1 MHLKRLKVRNFKSF
15 AGAVDI
21 PFQPGFTGIAGPNGM
36 GKSNIS
42 DAILFVLGPTSSK
55 ALRADRLTH
64 LFFNGGSSKK
74 PATECEVSLIFDN
87 RDRLLPSESDEVE
100 VTRYVKLTPSDP
112 DGYYSYFYINGRRTT
127 QGEIDSLLSH
137 ARLSGDGYNLVQQG
151 DVNRIV
157 SMGPIPRRALVE
169 RLAGISQYDEELERA
184 SVKRTDLETN
194 LTQIHTLLG
203 EIRSHLGALESQRL
217 QAIRFKELQ
226 EQKRQAEGRLARAD
240 LKLAEHEVESCQ
252 HALEKLAGEI
262 QELEATATRLESE
275 RDRIA
280 AGIDAAE
287 KEIAARA
294 GPDGIR
300 FKNEL
305 DEKRLA
311 VTRLHDQFQAA
322 EDAAGELGQ
331 RVQNLESATR
341 DLDSSLTTLVAE
353 EKKLAAAL
361 AAAESKGAAEA
372 KALDE
377 ATSHAERSQGKLA
390 ELRKQVLIAEQA
402 VETEQ
407 GSWQS
412 AVQALEASRAALS
425 GCEREQASAE
435 DDERTRELELKDLE
449 LRVRQ
454 GASGTAKGERP
465 TPELQTE
472 LFKLKARSKTLGEEG
487 KSLSSEV
494 LELNRRYLALDAR
507 LKVRADSG
515 PRAGSQAAVDFL
527 LAQRNLGKLPGI
539 RGTVEELS
547 RFDAAHH
554 TALTVAAGSRFQSLV
569 VETDQVA
576 EECIKLLR
584 AEKRGRATFLPLN
597 KMLPGRPRGK
607 SMVSANSPGA
617 VGFAVDLVKFDE
629 ELRPA
634 FWYVFG
640 ETVVMKDL
648 AQAREQMGGVRL
660 VTLAGELI
668 EATGA
673 ITGGFIETGDRARGG
688 DNAVE
693 LRRLGEE
700 LREKSA
706 RESAVQAELS
716 EIEARIRTLS
726 EELAKRTGEEQAHGT
741 AVKLL
746 EKELASA
753 RERLSEARSRVQAA
767 TKAQAHAAAEL
778 ANKERS
784 AKSAEDELAAARNRL
799 TELQS
804 QYHDALPGSISG
816 KIRSLQ
822 DNAAAAAQEKLEA
835 AKALEAVRAQLKAA
849 RDSRADR
856 EKELTEAKSL
866 LAAKTK
872 ERAQLSKSRAAMDE
886 ELEKLTRLEA
896 EQLKAV
902 QSQTEEKK
910 RLETQRLK
918 LVENLAT
925 AHETLRTRRVMDQ
938 NQRIQ
943 LATAEQKLSQV
954 REAAAPFAEMPD
966 EGPPVPA
973 EELRRSIATLASQL
987 ASLGDVNQRAL
998 EEYDSEKARLDQFEG
1013 EVGRLTAE
1021 KTELTGLVG
1030 EIEKKKRARLTEVVA
1045 AVNEGYRTIYSELSS
1060 GGEGEIRLENPE
1072 DPLAGGLLIQA
1083 RPVGKVIQRLEQ
1095 LSGGEKSLASLAFVF
1110 ALQRYDPSPLYVF
1123 DEVDMSLDG
1132 VNAENVG
1139 RMLRRNSERAQFIVI
1154 SLRKVTL
1161 KFAHR
1166 LYGVT
1171 MHGDGCSRVVG
1182 LKIDEVVDLE
1192 ERDRAATAPASSAPA
1207 AAAAPEV
1214 SP

>member
-240 LKLAEHEVESCQ
+240 LKFAEHEVESCQ
-252 HALEKLAGEI
+252 H
-262 QELEATATRLESE
+262 
-275 RDRIA
+275 
-280 AGIDAAE
+280 
-287 KEIAARA
+287 
-294 GPDGIR
+294 DGIR

-311 VTRLHDQFQAA
+311 VTRLHDQLQAA

-425 GCEREQASAE
+425 SCEREQASAE

-454 GASGTAKGERP
+454 GASGSAKGERP

-487 KSLSSEV
+487 KGLSSEV

-527 LAQRNLGKLPGI
+527 LAQRNLGKLSGI

-547 RFDAAHH
+547 RFEAAHH

-706 RESAVQAELS
+706 REAAVQAELS
-716 EIEARIRTLS
+716 EIEGRIRTLS

-753 RERLSEARSRVQAA
+753 RERLTEARSRVQAA
-767 TKAQAHAAAEL
+767 TKAQARAAAEL
-778 ANKERS
+778 ATKERS
-784 AKSAEDELAAARNRL
+784 AKSAEDELTAARNRL

-835 AKALEAVRAQLKAA
+835 AKALEAVRAQLKSA
-849 RDSRADR
+849 RASRADR

-886 ELEKLTRLEA
+886 ELEKLKGLEA

-943 LATAEQKLSQV
+943 LATAEQKLTQV

-966 EGPPVPA
+966 EGPAVPA

-1083 RPVGKVIQRLEQ
+1083 RPIGKVIQRLEQ

-1192 ERDRAATAPASSAPA
+1192 ERDRAASAPASSAPA
-1207 AAAAPEV
+1207 TAAAPEV